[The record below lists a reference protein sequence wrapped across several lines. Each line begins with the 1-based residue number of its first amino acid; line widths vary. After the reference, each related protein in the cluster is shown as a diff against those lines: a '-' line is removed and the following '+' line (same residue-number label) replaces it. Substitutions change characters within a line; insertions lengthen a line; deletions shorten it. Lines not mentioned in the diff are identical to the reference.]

1 MTDNKI
7 DFSLLDRLQKQF
19 SIRADEQRSLHSGG
33 GGGTFDGME
42 ARVKALE
49 DDMKKILQDTAE
61 IKGMLRASPSAVD
74 FGELKGRVNS
84 LPTLGKIATLIGF
97 ATAVLAVLNNW
108 SVIKAA
114 LIG

>member
-1 MTDNKI
+1 MAEITTLNDH
-7 DFSLLDRLQKQF
+7 
-19 SIRADEQRSLHSGG
+19 RALKSGG
-33 GGGTFDGME
+33 GSGTFDPME

-61 IKGMLRASPSAVD
+61 IKGMLRGAPSAID

-84 LPTLGKIATLIGF
+84 LPTLSKIATLLGL
-97 ATAVLAVLNNW
+97 ATAAIVILNNW
-108 SVIKAA
+108 TAIKAA